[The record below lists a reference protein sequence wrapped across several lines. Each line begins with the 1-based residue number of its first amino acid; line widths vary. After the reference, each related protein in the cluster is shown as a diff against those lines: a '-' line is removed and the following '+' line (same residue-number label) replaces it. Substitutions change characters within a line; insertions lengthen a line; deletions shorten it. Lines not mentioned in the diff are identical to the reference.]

1 MKRKFQAQG
10 FTLLEVMVA
19 MAVLALGMAA
29 VISSSS
35 QSLNSLSYAKT
46 KTLAHWVA
54 MNKLTELQ
62 LEPTWPSA
70 GVKTGDY
77 EMSDMDWRWE
87 AKISN
92 TEDKDVRRV
101 DVNVYAGRESKE
113 ALALVVGYLGRP
125 L

>member
-1 MKRKFQAQG
+1 VKNRERG
-10 FTLLEVMVA
+10 FTLLEIMIA
-19 MAVLALGMAA
+19 LAVLAMGMAA
-29 VISSSS
+29 IMMSAS
-35 QSLNSLSYAKT
+35 QTSNNLAYMKD

-62 LEPTWPSA
+62 LDKNWPGV

-77 EMSDMDWRWE
+77 EMANRDWHWEVKVSD
-87 AKISN
+87 

-101 DVNVYAGRESKE
+101 DLDVYSGRDTDQS
-113 ALALVVGYLGRP
+113 LAYVMGYLGRP